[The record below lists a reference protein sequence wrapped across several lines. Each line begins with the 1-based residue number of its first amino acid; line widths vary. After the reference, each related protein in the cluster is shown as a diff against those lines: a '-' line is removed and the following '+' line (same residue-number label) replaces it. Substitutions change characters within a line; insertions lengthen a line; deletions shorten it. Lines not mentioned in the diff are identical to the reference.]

1 MPCPSEVTWAVN
13 ASFSVSCSS
22 VKLCALVPA
31 VGTPYRCRAARFEVV
46 TKPAMYA
53 ARAAA
58 TAASSCVRRD
68 PISMHG
74 RSPAAQV
81 IREAADA
88 IAESW
93 LRIESSSVSSS
104 TASAKVDS
112 TTISGE

>member
-1 MPCPSEVTWAVN
+1 MSRVVPAPSDDTCARN
-13 ASFSVSCSS
+13 ASDSESWRR

-31 VGTPYRCRAARFEVV
+31 VGTPYRWRAARFELVA
-46 TKPAMYA
+46 KPATYA

-74 RSPAAQV
+74 RSPATVV
-81 IREAADA
+81 IREAAEA

-93 LRIESSSVSSS
+93 L
-104 TASAKVDS
+104 
-112 TTISGE
+112 

>member
-1 MPCPSEVTWAVN
+1 MVA
-13 ASFSVSCSS
+13 
-22 VKLCALVPA
+22 
-31 VGTPYRCRAARFEVV
+31 
-46 TKPAMYA
+46 KPAMYA

-58 TAASSCVRRD
+58 TAASSWVRRE

-74 RSPAAQV
+74 RSSAAHV
-81 IREAADA
+81 IREAAEA

-93 LRIESSSVSSS
+93 LRTDSSSVSSS